1 MFRVVL
7 AELRKLRRP
16 TLVLGT
22 LGAALF
28 FSALITSF
36 LFLLIDDPN
45 GNGDRGRTIGREV
58 LTLASGSVRGFSSV
72 GGLLG
77 IIALCVFAA
86 QTAQEYTYGTLRNL
100 LVRQSGRLRILGGKL
115 IANTIFATLMVLFSA
130 VVSIGISVA
139 LAPGA
144 KVSTDLWFTSDG
156 WSSIIHTVIN
166 VFIAV
171 FGFGVFGMAL
181 GLLLRSPISSISVGV
196 LWILIIENLLGAV
209 KKSALQW
216 LPGSQLNTIAEGGTE
231 TISYLHAMQVGGACG
246 AFFSPRCCKLGHRK
260 LTKLNTR
267 FALTCSLS
275 LVHLFPHGGC
285 T

>member
-1 MFRVVL
+1 MFNVVK

-16 TLVLGT
+16 TLFFGT
-22 LGAALF
+22 MGAALF
-28 FSALITSF
+28 FTGLITSF
-36 LFLLIDDPN
+36 IYLMIDSPQ

-58 LTLASGSVRGFSSV
+58 LGLANGSVNGFASV
-72 GGLLG
+72 GGFLG

-115 IANTIFATLMVLFSA
+115 IANTIFAMVMVLFSA

-156 WSSIIHTVIN
+156 WSAIIHTVIN

-181 GLLLRSPISSISVGV
+181 GILLRSPISSISVGV

-209 KKSALQW
+209 KESALRW
-216 LPGSQLNTIAEGGTE
+216 LPGSQLNTIAEGGSE
-231 TISYLHAMQVGGACG
+231 TISYTHAMQVGGAYVIVISVI
-246 AFFSPRCCKLGHRK
+246 AAVLFSRRDVA
-260 LTKLNTR
+260 N
-267 FALTCSLS
+267 
-275 LVHLFPHGGC
+275 
-285 T
+285 